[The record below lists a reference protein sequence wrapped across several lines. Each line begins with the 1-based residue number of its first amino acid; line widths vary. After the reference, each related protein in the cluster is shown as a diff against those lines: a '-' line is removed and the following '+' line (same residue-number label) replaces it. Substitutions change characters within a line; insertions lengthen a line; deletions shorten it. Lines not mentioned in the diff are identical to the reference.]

1 MLSKSTKT
9 QIEEIE
15 KDCLKLK
22 RQKQLTEFGKGEL
35 RIINIIKKELSGKKK
50 YTIEDIKKYPDDSR
64 TAITNLMIANELHN
78 LCKIIEKS

>member
-1 MLSKSTKT
+1 MVSKSTKI

-22 RQKQLTEFGKGEL
+22 RQNQLTEFGKGEIH
-35 RIINIIKKELSGKKK
+35 IIKLIKKELSKKEK
-50 YTIEDIKKYPDDSR
+50 YSIDDLKKYPTESR

-78 LCKIIEKS
+78 LCKIIIK